1 MNVLYSLQH
10 LGYTIPPQADAGGI
24 SAHGKQRSEWDAG
37 CRFDLETPNTADG
50 VTIPKQPGLT
60 ANGSYTDQLCA
71 ERRGPGSLCGLRCC
85 RSGLPL
91 FVSLGIIGDRPA
103 NGKGKE
109 MKNPKQAVRQGLG
122 RPISCGVTVRTIV
135 LASALAAG
143 AALWALPAT
152 ALAVSQPQLPFRC
165 FAQVGVDHVV
175 FGPDSFFLP
184 NTVQGPTSFRENAG
198 PTTVT
203 YPLYHGTS
211 QGRDVSYVIT
221 DASSLLV
228 AQVLG
233 VNYTPKLAQAAG
245 TAAVQNSTS
254 HVWSGNGIDF
264 PASVDFSPARVLTPS
279 ATGFPPAAAQP
290 GAVGEPGYSP
300 LVQVV
305 FLGQTVVLDAPQ
317 IANAT
322 GQADKIVAIAQ
333 KHRTVSYRETDGCY
347 DNESVHYASFDASNP
362 VAATIEDVTYA
373 PDLDAAPSPG
383 CADAA
388 VVAANCSRES
398 LIAFTNGQTGATNPQ
413 RQGLN
418 AAILDGPPPLNILQE
433 IPEQTSQFDYS
444 PMWDVHL
451 ATWTDAAVAAGLNL
465 RQTDFSAALQQVA
478 DGNATGFPAGSTFGP
493 SGFIVNCPVVSLDV
507 NVSG

>member
-1 MNVLYSLQH
+1 
-10 LGYTIPPQADAGGI
+10 
-24 SAHGKQRSEWDAG
+24 
-37 CRFDLETPNTADG
+37 
-50 VTIPKQPGLT
+50 
-60 ANGSYTDQLCA
+60 
-71 ERRGPGSLCGLRCC
+71 
-85 RSGLPL
+85 
-91 FVSLGIIGDRPA
+91 
-103 NGKGKE
+103 
-109 MKNPKQAVRQGLG
+109 MKNPKQVMRERLS
-122 RPISCGVTVRTIV
+122 RPISCGVTARTIALTAV
-135 LASALAAG
+135 LAAA

-221 DASSLLV
+221 DASNLSV
-228 AQVLG
+228 AQALG
-233 VNYTPKLAQAAG
+233 VNYTPKLAHAAG
-245 TAAVQNSTS
+245 TAAVENSTS
-254 HVWSGNGIDF
+254 QVGSGNGIDF
-264 PASVDFSPARVLTPS
+264 PASVDFSPAHVLTPS

-305 FLGQTVVLDAPQ
+305 FRDKTVVLDAPQ

-322 GQADKIVAIAQ
+322 GQADKIVSIAAN
-333 KHRTVSYRETDGCY
+333 HRTVTYRETDGCY
-347 DNESVHYASFDASNP
+347 DNESVHYASFDASDP
-362 VAATIEDVTYA
+362 VAAAIEDVTYA
-373 PDLDAAPSPG
+373 PNLDAAPSPG

-433 IPEQTSQFDYS
+433 IPEQKSQFDYS

-451 ATWTDAAVAAGLNL
+451 ATWTDAAVAAELNL

-493 SGFIVNCPVVSLDV
+493 SGFVVNCPVVSLDV

>member
-1 MNVLYSLQH
+1 
-10 LGYTIPPQADAGGI
+10 
-24 SAHGKQRSEWDAG
+24 
-37 CRFDLETPNTADG
+37 
-50 VTIPKQPGLT
+50 
-60 ANGSYTDQLCA
+60 
-71 ERRGPGSLCGLRCC
+71 
-85 RSGLPL
+85 
-91 FVSLGIIGDRPA
+91 
-103 NGKGKE
+103 
-109 MKNPKQAVRQGLG
+109 MKNPKQVLGKGLG
-122 RPISCGVTVRTIV
+122 RPISRGVTARAVALTSV
-135 LASALAAG
+135 LAAAMAL
-143 AALWALPAT
+143 LALPAT
-152 ALAVSQPQLPFRC
+152 ALAASQPQLPFRC

-184 NTVQGPTSFRENAG
+184 NTVQGPTSFKENAG
-198 PTTVT
+198 PTIVT

-221 DASSLLV
+221 DASNLSV
-228 AQVLG
+228 ARDLG

-254 HVWSGNGIDF
+254 QVGSGNGIDF
-264 PASVDFSPARVLTPS
+264 PASVDFSPTHVLIPS

-305 FLGQTVVLDAPQ
+305 FHDKTAVLDAPQ

-322 GQADKIVAIAQ
+322 GQADKIVSIAPNH
-333 KHRTVSYRETDGCY
+333 KAVSYRETDGCY

-362 VAATIEDVTYA
+362 VAAAIEDVTYA
-373 PDLDAAPSPG
+373 PNLDAAPSPG

-388 VVAANCSRES
+388 VAAANCSRES

-433 IPEQTSQFDYS
+433 IPEQKSQFDYS
-444 PMWDVHL
+444 PMWDIHL
-451 ATWTDAAVAAGLNL
+451 ETWTDAAVTAGLNL

-478 DGNATGFPAGSTFGP
+478 DGNATGFPAGSPFGP

>member
-1 MNVLYSLQH
+1 
-10 LGYTIPPQADAGGI
+10 
-24 SAHGKQRSEWDAG
+24 
-37 CRFDLETPNTADG
+37 
-50 VTIPKQPGLT
+50 
-60 ANGSYTDQLCA
+60 
-71 ERRGPGSLCGLRCC
+71 
-85 RSGLPL
+85 
-91 FVSLGIIGDRPA
+91 
-103 NGKGKE
+103 
-109 MKNPKQAVRQGLG
+109 MKNPKQVVREGLG
-122 RPISCGVTVRTIV
+122 KPVSRGAAARAVALMLV
-135 LASALAAG
+135 LAASV
-143 AALWALPAT
+143 ALWALPGT
-152 ALAVSQPQLPFRC
+152 ALAASQQQLPFRC

-198 PTTVT
+198 PTVVT

-221 DASSLLV
+221 DASNFSV
-228 AQVLG
+228 AQALG

-245 TAAVQNSTS
+245 TASVQNSTS
-254 HVWSGNGIDF
+254 QVGSGSGIDF
-264 PASVDFSPARVLTPS
+264 PASVDFSPTHVLTPS

-305 FLGQTVVLDAPQ
+305 FRDKTVVLDAPQ

-322 GQADKIVAIAQ
+322 GQADKIVSIAAN
-333 KHRTVSYRETDGCY
+333 HRTVTYRETDGCY

-362 VAATIEDVTYA
+362 VAAAIEDVTYA
-373 PDLDAAPSPG
+373 PNLDAAPSPG

-433 IPEQTSQFDYS
+433 IPEQKSQFDYS

-451 ATWTDAAVAAGLNL
+451 ATWTDAAVAAELNL

-493 SGFIVNCPVVSLDV
+493 SGFVVNCPVVSLDV